1 MIAFTYELEASITN
15 ELYIQCEGFGK
26 CYTCNQLSA
35 ITYTVNYKGKA
46 IEDSKKCF
54 SCIELGY

>member
-1 MIAFTYELEASITN
+1 MNTISFEQETLSKN
-15 ELYIQCEGFGK
+15 ESYIHCEGFGK
-26 CYTCNQLSA
+26 CCTCNQLSA
-35 ITYTVNYKGKA
+35 ITYTVNYKGQV